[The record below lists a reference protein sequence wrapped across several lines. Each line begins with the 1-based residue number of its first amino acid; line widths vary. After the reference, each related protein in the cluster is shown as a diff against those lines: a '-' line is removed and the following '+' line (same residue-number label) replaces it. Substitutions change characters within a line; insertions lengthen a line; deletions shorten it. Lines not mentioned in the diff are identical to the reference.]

1 MIGQRQHRLHHVQI
15 MQARGVR
22 LRERSG
28 QEIGLLLIVAFN
40 RNAVARFDDRF
51 K

>member
-1 MIGQRQHRLHHVQI
+1 MCRSKAPRLGLRQ
-15 MQARGVR
+15 G
-22 LRERSG
+22 G
-28 QEIGLLLIVAFN
+28 GKEIGLLLIVALN